1 MKGKGHR
8 LKVSSLQL
16 YLKMPGRSSK
26 CGTGIVYSPL
36 SYVDG
41 RGTDKKC
48 KEPERLLMR
57 DRIRCARG
65 LYRRD
70 LKEHYGCVNAI
81 EFSHDGGE
89 WIASGGDDR
98 RVLLWNVQKA
108 LDHIGKPAFMK
119 GEHNSNIFCLAFD
132 YENKKIFSGGNDEQ
146 VIVHDISTGET
157 LDVFTH
163 EDAVYSLSIDP
174 NNVSVFASAC
184 DDGRILVYDIREP
197 PSTDP
202 FCLANYTSSMH
213 AVMYNPVDPRL
224 LATANA
230 KEGIGLWDIR
240 KPRSCLLRY
249 GGGYVQQSCMSVRF
263 SQSGE
268 RLLALRRRL
277 PPVLYNIASS
287 QPLCEFDHSG
297 YYNSCTMK
305 SCTFA
310 GDNDQYVLSGSDDFN
325 LYMWKVP
332 ENLSKRQYIN
342 DAHMILKGHR
352 SIVNQVRFNPA
363 NHLII
368 SSGVEKVVK
377 VWSLFEMPGC
387 EGGLGGENPPPP
399 TVGERSVYTHEE
411 YINLVLQSGHVM
423 THDYS
428 SHSTEEDPR
437 MMAFF
442 DSLVQRE
449 LEGCSSEEDLSSSEQ
464 ELYERIIQLSH
475 SDMSNGSEY
484 ESGADVGQSVTNNNT
499 SDVNYEEDS
508 AFSPFSIAFA
518 SVVAVQTSRSM
529 EEQSS
534 GISLDT
540 SLDTSANQS
549 GSVSDGNANL
559 SNTDS
564 GSQRPNSS
572 TGNTRRSISELI
584 VKRKEVKRQAS
595 KALRNKQRKRKR
607 PRSSSSE
614 SSDGEQNKNS
624 TSTGISTGHPENV
637 LSSQKQ
643 RAQLQLK
650 RLQQLR
656 NNILKSDSDNS
667 DNEEISVAE
676 TSCKVL
682 EQNSSDRNVIC
693 AGKESGEKACKEET
707 QTVGCSKA
715 GTSKSNSELG
725 AYLHETDFNNQPSTS
740 AKIGI
745 MGNSHIH
752 NSCDKISVTV
762 SNSNNENAQCSAS
775 ENSGGSHSNFTEFKR
790 FKKRT
795 KALKRQYRQHGSD
808 NEDT

>member
-1 MKGKGHR
+1 M
-8 LKVSSLQL
+8 S
-16 YLKMPGRSSK
+16 GRSSK
-26 CGTGIVYSPL
+26 CRKEVVYSTL
-36 SYVDG
+36 SYVAG
-41 RGTDKKC
+41 RGVDKKC
-48 KEPERLLMR
+48 KQPERLMMR
-57 DRIRCARG
+57 HRIRCARG
-65 LYRRD
+65 LYRKD

-81 EFSHDGGE
+81 EFSNGGGQS
-89 WIASGGDDR
+89 IASGGDDR
-98 RVLLWNVQKA
+98 RVLLWNVQSA
-108 LDHIGKPAFMK
+108 LANIGKPVFMK

-132 YENKKIFSGGNDEQ
+132 YENRKIFSGGNDEQ
-146 VIVHDISTGET
+146 VIVHDISTGDT

-163 EDAVYSLSIDP
+163 EDAVYSLSVDP
-174 NNVSVFASAC
+174 NNISVFASAC

-197 PSTDP
+197 PSSDP

-263 SQSGE
+263 SRSGE
-268 RLLALRRRL
+268 HLLALRRRL
-277 PPVLYNIASS
+277 PPVLYNISSS

-332 ENLSKRQYIN
+332 ENLSKRQYVN

-368 SSGVEKVVK
+368 SSGVEKIVK
-377 VWSLFEMPGC
+377 VWSLFDMPNS
-387 EGGLGGENPPPP
+387 EGGLGEEDPPPLS
-399 TVGERSVYTHEE
+399 VGERSVYTHEE

-449 LEGCSSEEDLSSSEQ
+449 LEGCSSEDDLSSSEQ

-475 SDMSNGSEY
+475 SEVSNSSES
-484 ESGADVGQSVTNNNT
+484 ESGVSRSMTNNNT
-499 SDVNYEEDS
+499 SDGNYEEDS

-540 SLDTSANQS
+540 SLDTSGDNQ
-549 GSVSDGNANL
+549 NLNL
-559 SNTDS
+559 SDDNASLNTTQS
-564 GSQRPNSS
+564 SSQRPTITS
-572 TGNTRRSISELI
+572 GNARRSISELI

-595 KALRNKQRKRKR
+595 KALKNKQRKRRR

-614 SSDGEQNKNS
+614 SSDGEQSKTSSS
-624 TSTGISTGHPENV
+624 TVQSVGHPENV
-637 LSSQKQ
+637 LSAQRQK
-643 RAQLQLK
+643 AQIRLK

-656 NNILKSDSDNS
+656 NNILNSESDDSG
-667 DNEEISVAE
+667 NEELSVAE
-676 TSCKVL
+676 TCSKKPCT
-682 EQNSSDRNVIC
+682 EQNSSDN
-693 AGKESGEKACKEET
+693 AGKEDGERSCKDDT
-707 QTVGCSKA
+707 QGVSNGKSVPGKSKE
-715 GTSKSNSELG
+715 GSELG
-725 AYLHETDFNNQPSTS
+725 PYLHETDFNNQPSTS
-740 AKIGI
+740 TQIGMI
-745 MGNSHIH
+745 ANSHIQ
-752 NSCDKISVTV
+752 NSCDKMSVTAT
-762 SNSNNENAQCSAS
+762 NSNIENES
-775 ENSGGSHSNFTEFKR
+775 SGGSHSNLTEFKR
-790 FKKRT
+790 FKKWT
-795 KALKRQYRQHGSD
+795 KASKRQYRQHGSD
-808 NEDT
+808 NDEL

>member
-1 MKGKGHR
+1 M
-8 LKVSSLQL
+8 
-16 YLKMPGRSSK
+16 MPGRSSK
-26 CGTGIVYSPL
+26 CGKELVYSPL
-36 SYVDG
+36 SYVAS
-41 RGTDKKC
+41 RGVDKKC
-48 KEPERLLMR
+48 KQPERLLMR
-57 DRIRCARG
+57 HRLRCARG

-81 EFSHDGGE
+81 EFSHDGGD
-89 WIASGGDDR
+89 WISSGGDDR

-108 LDHIGKPAFMK
+108 LANIGKPAFMK

-132 YENKKIFSGGNDEQ
+132 NENRKIFSGGNDEQ
-146 VIVHDISTGET
+146 VIVHDISTGDT

-163 EDAVYSLSIDP
+163 EDAVYSLTADP

-197 PSTDP
+197 PSSDP

-240 KPRSCLLRY
+240 KPRTCLLRY

-263 SQSGE
+263 SRSGE

-277 PPVLYNIASS
+277 PPVLYSMSSS

-342 DAHMILKGHR
+342 DAHMILEGHR
-352 SIVNQVRFNPA
+352 SIVNQVRFNPT

-368 SSGVEKVVK
+368 SSGVEKIVK
-377 VWSLFEMPGC
+377 VWSLFEMLDC
-387 EGGLGGENPPPP
+387 EGGLGVKKPPPP
-399 TVGERSVYTHEE
+399 NIGERSVYTHEE

-449 LEGCSSEEDLSSSEQ
+449 LEGCSSEDDLSSSEQ
-464 ELYERIIQLSH
+464 ELYDRIIQLSH
-475 SDMSNGSEY
+475 SDISNGSES
-484 ESGADVGQSVTNNNT
+484 ESGADVGHSVANNS
-499 SDVNYEEDS
+499 SDINYEDDS

-540 SLDTSANQS
+540 SLDTSANNQN
-549 GSVSDGNANL
+549 GNVSEGNAN
-559 SNTDS
+559 SSTTDS
-564 GSQRPNSS
+564 SSQQQTSS

-614 SSDGEQNKNS
+614 SSDGEQSKNS
-624 TSTGISTGHPENV
+624 ASGSGGNCTGHPENV
-637 LSSQKQ
+637 LSAQKQ
-643 RAQLQLK
+643 KAQFQLK

-667 DNEEISVAE
+667 DKEEHSAAA
-676 TSCKVL
+676 TSNKKPNI
-682 EQNSSDRNVIC
+682 EQNNSESNAGY
-693 AGKESGEKACKEET
+693 AGKDSGGKSCRDEPQGVSK
-707 QTVGCSKA
+707 SKA
-715 GTSKSNSELG
+715 TPSKSNEGSELG
-725 AYLHETDFNNQPSTS
+725 AYLHETDFSNQPSTS
-740 AKIGI
+740 TSMGL

-762 SNSNNENAQCSAS
+762 SNSNNENAQCSTS

-795 KALKRQYRQHGSD
+795 KASKRQYRQHGSD

>member
-1 MKGKGHR
+1 
-8 LKVSSLQL
+8 
-16 YLKMPGRSSK
+16 MPRRSSK
-26 CGTGIVYSPL
+26 SGTGVVYSPL
-36 SYVDG
+36 SYVAS
-41 RGTDKKC
+41 RGIDKKC
-48 KEPERLLMR
+48 KQPERLLMR

-108 LDHIGKPAFMK
+108 LANIGKPAFMK

-146 VIVHDISTGET
+146 VIVHDIATGET

-163 EDAVYSLSIDP
+163 EDAVYSLSVDP
-174 NNVSVFASAC
+174 NNISVFASAC

-240 KPRSCLLRY
+240 KPRSCVLRY

-263 SQSGE
+263 SRSGE

-277 PPVLYNIASS
+277 PPVLYNISSS

-310 GDNDQYVLSGSDDFN
+310 GDNDQYILSGSDDFN

-342 DAHMILKGHR
+342 DTHMILKGHR
-352 SIVNQVRFNPA
+352 SIVNQVRFNPT

-368 SSGVEKVVK
+368 SSGVEKIVK
-377 VWSLFEMPGC
+377 VWSLFEMPCC

-399 TVGERSVYTHEE
+399 HVGERSVYTHEE

-449 LEGCSSEEDLSSSEQ
+449 LEGCSSDDDLSSSEQ
-464 ELYERIIQLSH
+464 ELYERIIQLSQ
-475 SDMSNGSEY
+475 SDMSNGSES
-484 ESGADVGQSVTNNNT
+484 ESGADVGHSTTNNNT

-540 SLDTSANQS
+540 SLDTSATQS

-572 TGNTRRSISELI
+572 TGSARRSISELI
-584 VKRKEVKRQAS
+584 VKRKEVKKQAS

-607 PRSSSSE
+607 HRSSSSE
-614 SSDGEQNKNS
+614 SSDGEQNKKSSGNF
-624 TSTGISTGHPENV
+624 TGHPENV
-637 LSSQKQ
+637 LSSQRQ

-667 DNEEISVAE
+667 DNEEPPVEAT
-676 TSCKVL
+676 TSQRDI
-682 EQNSSDRNVIC
+682 EQSSSGVNGIC
-693 AGKESGEKACKEET
+693 VGKELGEKACKEERPS
-707 QTVGCSKA
+707 VSNSKA
-715 GTSKSNSELG
+715 GSSKNKDGSELG
-725 AYLHETDFNNQPSTS
+725 AYLHETDFNSQPSTS
-740 AKIGI
+740 TQSL
-745 MGNSHIH
+745 GNPHLH
-752 NSCDKISVTV
+752 NSCDKMSVTDP
-762 SNSNNENAQCSAS
+762 NSNNHNENAQCSTS

-790 FKKRT
+790 FKKRS
-795 KALKRQYRQHGSD
+795 KASKRQYRQHGSE
-808 NEDT
+808 NEDM